1 MANQNQG
8 LPVNDQTQAVLSKYG
23 ITAPKKITNIQNIQN
38 KTETDIK
45 IVQPDIRVSA
55 PNIQVNPVEIA
66 VQRYRSW
73 VESAYGKQKE
83 LADKQKADLKEKEYS
98 LGKSVNKI
106 FRKIEDLGSAI
117 VDKARN
123 FKKRL
128 DSSMTPLVL
137 LFISSMMP
145 IIWGPLMKRIES
157 IEHGFRY
164 LFFGEIP
171 PGMSENPDSFSFAR
185 SIRKFLGMDDSEG
198 KTLLQGIGDAISE
211 GVKKLIDYL
220 DIQKEDRVQAVEEVL
235 KSGGPGG
242 IKWHDFLTFSVDDK
256 LAGIFQY
263 LGDIGTAAFGGSKAI
278 GDRRQKRDV
287 ADKIEKDDE
296 KGRSG
301 EYIKKALKIKSP
313 AASYY
318 LSDQAVKYIKKS
330 DSIDVE
336 KLQLLFDEIRKLADK
351 DNAYV
356 SEEFLKT
363 FFGKDKINELEK
375 SGKIKQENIS
385 YKYRDAKDDDTRDF
399 LKNSSQNKIWKDS
412 NEYRSRG
419 PATMGGV
426 DHRQD
431 GNSVRAYK
439 LDKSAISDLFE
450 GLDSRSNF
458 YDTENYNSFKTSI
471 SRFHKSIH
479 GEDISSK
486 AKINESFNK
495 FYEIHQSTQSKIED
509 WKNDT
514 ETYKHWDNA
523 GSFNIKENI
532 ELDKNPDAF
541 TENNEL
547 SERVIEQAEKD
558 MGKITYD
565 YGGSGY
571 NNTDCSGY
579 ISNVYKKFGVDI
591 PRGTL
596 NIYADAQKGE
606 KAKWVDVN
614 PDVDSA
620 SVRQGKF
627 QPNWN
632 NLRPGDIMVWSRYG
646 MDHAKNRGSYNYAGH
661 VSMFTGK
668 YDNEGNPIILGHSGP
683 GPKSGKKERK
693 GTKREGLNDL
703 RSYLGTVRYDLGN
716 KSKSSSTTN
725 DKKDPS
731 EEEPEKKTEPTVKME
746 QSTTNTVPEYLRRV
760 EENNETVIPTIANSY
775 TQQSFVPDISRKDS
789 ETGDNETIPFSPL
802 KPENKKEDY
811 LKTIGDNLSITL
823 KNNQTS
829 VALKKM
835 HAEKLVAT

>member
-83 LADKQKADLKEKEYS
+83 LADKQKADLREKEYS
-98 LGKSVNKI
+98 LGKNVNKI
-106 FRKIEDLGSAI
+106 FRKIEDLSSAI
-117 VDKARN
+117 VNKARN

-157 IEHGFRY
+157 IEYGFRY

-220 DIQKEDRVQAVEEVL
+220 DIQKDDRVQAVEEVL

-242 IKWHDFLTFSVDDK
+242 VTWRDFFTFSVDDK

-287 ADKIEKDDE
+287 AEKIEKDKE
-296 KGRSG
+296 KNTGKWGSG
-301 EYIKKALKIKSP
+301 KRINHALKERTP

-318 LSDQAVKYIKKS
+318 LSDQAVKYINTPGE
-330 DSIDVE
+330 IEVE
-336 KLQLLFDEIRKLADK
+336 KLQLLFNEIRKLADK
-351 DNAYV
+351 GDAYV
-356 SEEFLKT
+356 SENFAKT
-363 FFGKDKINELEK
+363 FFGKDKIKELES
-375 SGKIKQENIS
+375 SGKLKRTNIEINANTKDKNTK
-385 YKYRDAKDDDTRDF
+385 KYNYDYFKE
-399 LKNSSQNKIWKDS
+399 SSQNGLWDKD
-412 NEYRSRG
+412 E
-419 PATMGGV
+419 
-426 DHRQD
+426 HRVQ
-431 GNSVRAYK
+431 GFTPKAMKAYK
-439 LDKSAISDLFE
+439 LDKSAISDLF
-450 GLDSRSNF
+450 GDLDSKSDF
-458 YDTENYNSFKTSI
+458 YNTENYNSFKTSI

-479 GEDISSK
+479 KEEISGK

-495 FYEIHQSTQSKIED
+495 FHEIHKSTQSKIEN

-514 ETYKHWDNA
+514 ETYKHWNNA

-541 TENNEL
+541 TESSEL
-547 SERVIEQAEKD
+547 SEKVIEQAEKD

-606 KAKWVDVN
+606 KAKWVDIN

-668 YDNEGNPIILGHSGP
+668 YDDEGNPIILGHSGP
-683 GPKSGKKERK
+683 GPKSGKRERK

-716 KSKSSSTTN
+716 KSKSSSTAN

-775 TQQSFVPDISRKDS
+775 TQQSFVPDISRKDE
-789 ETGDNETIPFSPL
+789 ETGDNETIPFSSL

>member
-1 MANQNQG
+1 MANQSQG

-83 LADKQKADLKEKEYS
+83 LADKQKADLREKEYS
-98 LGKSVNKI
+98 LGKNVNKI

-117 VDKARN
+117 VDKAKN

-157 IEHGFRY
+157 IEYGFRY

-220 DIQKEDRVQAVEEVL
+220 DIQKDDRVQAVEEVL
-235 KSGGPGG
+235 KSGSGF
-242 IKWHDFLTFSVDDK
+242 KWISLSPLKQLGK
-256 LAGIFQY
+256 LVQY

-287 ADKIEKDDE
+287 AEKIKKDE
-296 KGRSG
+296 GKNTGKWGSG
-301 EYIKKALKIKSP
+301 EWINHALKERTP

-318 LSDQAVKYIKKS
+318 LSDQAVKYINTPGE
-330 DSIDVE
+330 IEIE

-351 DNAYV
+351 DDAYV
-356 SEEFLKT
+356 SENFAKT
-363 FFGKDKINELEK
+363 FFGKDKIKELES
-375 SGKIKQENIS
+375 SGKLKRTSIEIN
-385 YKYRDAKDDDTRDF
+385 AKDTKKYNY
-399 LKNSSQNKIWKDS
+399 LKESSQNGLWDKD
-412 NEYRSRG
+412 E
-419 PATMGGV
+419 
-426 DHRQD
+426 HRVQ
-431 GNSVRAYK
+431 GFTPKAMKAYK
-439 LDKSAISDLFE
+439 LDKSAISDLF
-450 GLDSRSNF
+450 GNLDSKSDF
-458 YDTENYNSFKTSI
+458 YNTENYNSFKTSI
-471 SRFHKSIH
+471 GRFHKSVH
-479 GEDISSK
+479 GEEISGK

-495 FYEIHQSTQSKIED
+495 FHEIHQSTQNKIEN
-509 WKNDT
+509 WRNDT
-514 ETYKHWDNA
+514 ETYKHWNNA

-614 PDVDSA
+614 PDIDSA

-627 QPNWN
+627 QPNWD
-632 NLRPGDIMVWSRYG
+632 NLQPGDIMVWSRYG

-683 GPKSGKKERK
+683 GPKSGKRERK